1 MYEKIIF
8 IYFQIRKILSACCV
22 YNKIYKEKPMT
33 FFVFSSANLVILT
46 FFKLKIILFF
56 AQSVKICIENDE
68 AQQDVRKTVLDYDL
82 RVIF

>member
-1 MYEKIIF
+1 
-8 IYFQIRKILSACCV
+8 
-22 YNKIYKEKPMT
+22 MT

-46 FFKLKIILFF
+46 FFKLKIILLFF